1 VRGHAGFSPARY
13 PAVYEDTMSW
23 FVTYV
28 RSSIGA
34 KHIMAVT
41 GLALVLFAIVHMIGH
56 FGMFG
61 GPDAYNSYAHF
72 LQSLGALKWL
82 ARGGLLAVFVV
93 HIVAAI
99 AVSVQNRA
107 ARPVKYA
114 VYRTKKTNIMARTMA
129 ITGLALFAFIGFHL
143 VHFTFGL
150 VQPEF
155 FHLSDTAAL
164 QEVPAVTR
172 PDAYA
177 MFVWGFRN
185 VPLYVIYLLSIALLA
200 SHLGHGASS
209 WLQSLGFRH
218 PKYNPLFEKL
228 GPVVSLVLFVGY
240 MAPPTAV
247 LLGMITL

>member
-1 VRGHAGFSPARY
+1 
-13 PAVYEDTMSW
+13 MSW

-41 GLALVLFAIVHMIGH
+41 GLALVLFAIAHMVGH
-56 FGMFG
+56 FGMFA

-82 ARGGLLAVFVV
+82 VRGGLLAVFVV

-114 VYRTKKTNIMARTMA
+114 VFRTKKTNIMARTMA

-155 FHLSDTAAL
+155 FHLPDTAAAAAI
-164 QEVPAVTR
+164 PAVER

-177 MFVWGFRN
+177 MFVWGFRS
-185 VPLYVIYLLSIALLA
+185 VPLYVVYLLSIALLA

-218 PKYNPLFEKL
+218 PKYNAAFEKL
-228 GPVVSLVLFVGY
+228 GPVLSLLLFLGY